1 MWEEFTLFFCVV
13 LRGLFHFSVW
23 LAYLFWALVITYLG
37 FLLMSLPKLRRI
49 LSMVDCISFDEL
61 SAAAQLVWSDKR
73 VAGQIALG
81 SYSILNS
88 VRKRRIT
95 FYSGRR
101 AKALVGGL
109 FYLLGFRFDAVKKQN
124 ELADVLGITDVTIR
138 LSYRRWLI
146 EFTDLFVDVIGKL
159 AQDESLKYFV
169 LIDLK
174 QAKKSV

>member
-1 MWEEFTLFFCVV
+1 
-13 LRGLFHFSVW
+13 
-23 LAYLFWALVITYLG
+23 VITYLG

-101 AKALVGGL
+101 AKGLVGGL

-146 EFTDLFVDVIGKL
+146 EFPDLFVDVIGKL